1 MKKSFVPLR
10 EFVYDRL
17 YHPKEGYFCRKGI
30 QKIIVRFSSRLIKK
44 PNQLQKT
51 DRLR

>member
-17 YHPKEGYFCRKGI
+17 YHPK
-30 QKIIVRFSSRLIKK
+30 
-44 PNQLQKT
+44 
-51 DRLR
+51 